1 MDDLDLENLK
11 SIFLDE
17 CRENLE
23 LLETGLLRMGNG
35 EDDPDL
41 VNEVFRAAHS
51 IKGGGAT
58 LGFTALA
65 ELTHHMETLLD
76 FMRAGTLEVNDEDVD
91 TLLNAQDCLSELL
104 AADGDDQTS
113 ENFEN
118 LKAQLEKRVEQIQ
131 SDGKSGDEEDKAG
144 DSDSADA
151 SALAQEKRN
160 WFIEFAPKPEIMQR
174 GNEPLFLIKE
184 LMRLGES
191 KVTLLT
197 DKVPDWPPEEPTLSF
212 LSWEIELE
220 STATEEE
227 IHQIFEW
234 ASLDCSLTVE
244 DRTEL
249 QPESTA
255 SHDDASA
262 STDATAGSAPQA
274 PDHTQAA
281 TKTAKSTD
289 SKAASDKKDKPAS
302 KGNAESQTIR
312 IATEKVDQIM
322 NMVGELVITQSMLR
336 RITSEPS
343 VEDYEQL
350 AEQFAQQERNI
361 RELQESVM
369 RVRMLPVSYGFNR
382 LPRLIRD
389 LSKKLDKTVDLDIKG
404 ASTELDKTV
413 LEGIMDPLVHLV
425 RNSLD
430 HGLESPQERKKANKN
445 PTGTLTLDARHQ
457 GGNVVISIA
466 DDGRGIN
473 RQVVKQKALERG
485 IISESDELTDEQIDM
500 LIFAPG
506 FSTASTVSDVS
517 GRGVGMDV
525 VKRNIADLG
534 GHVTISSSPGEGTVV
549 TIHLPLTLAILDGQL
564 VRVADQIYVIP
575 ILSIVETLELSDDEV
590 KKLPGGEEV
599 VKFRG
604 DYLPLVNL
612 QKKFSLPPTTTHKN
626 KLVVIVE
633 SLGEMLGLV
642 IDHVVGQ
649 QQVVIKALEE
659 NYHSVAGFAGATIM
673 NDGSVALILDPPA
686 LSQHAMRGE
695 AA

>member
-23 LLETGLLRMGNG
+23 LLENGLLRMGNG
-35 EDDPDL
+35 ESDPDL

-76 FMRAGTLEVNDEDVD
+76 FMRAGKLEVLEEDVD
-91 TLLNAQDCLSELL
+91 ILLNAQDCLNELL
-104 AADGDDQTS
+104 EGNTA
-113 ENFEN
+113 EHFES
-118 LKAQLEKRVEQIQ
+118 LKAQLEKRVEEINGGG
-131 SDGKSGDEEDKAG
+131 SSANKG
-144 DSDSADA
+144 ADA
-151 SALAQEKRN
+151 QDAEEKVETVKN
-160 WFIEFAPKPEIMQR
+160 WFIQFSPKAEIMQR
-174 GNEPLFLIKE
+174 GNEPLFLLKE
-184 LMRLGES
+184 LLRLGEAT
-191 KVTLLT
+191 VQMNT
-197 DKVPDWPPEEPTLSF
+197 DELPGWPLEEPTLCY

-220 STATEEE
+220 SKATAEE
-227 IHQIFEW
+227 IEEIFEW
-234 ASLDCSLTVE
+234 ASLDCTVVVE
-244 DRTEL
+244 DRTAPAPAAEPDPVAAEPAA
-249 QPESTA
+249 Q
-255 SHDDASA
+255 
-262 STDATAGSAPQA
+262 ATP
-274 PDHTQAA
+274 AA
-281 TKTAKSTD
+281 
-289 SKAASDKKDKPAS
+289 AAKPAPKKEE
-302 KGNAESQTIR
+302 KGNQKANAESQTIR
-312 IATEKVDQIM
+312 IATEKIDQIM

-336 RITSEPS
+336 RITSDPS

-350 AEQFAQQERNI
+350 TEQFAQQERNI

-389 LSKKLDKTVDLDIKG
+389 LSKKLNKAVDLQING
-404 ASTELDKTV
+404 ANTELDKTV

-430 HGLESPQERKKANKN
+430 HGLESPEDRKNAGKD
-445 PTGTLTLDARHQ
+445 PTGTLTLEARHQ
-457 GGNVVISIA
+457 GGNVVISIG
-466 DDGRGIN
+466 DDGKGIN
-473 RQVVKQKALERG
+473 RQVVREKALERG
-485 IISESDELTDEQIDM
+485 IISPADELTDEQIDM

-506 FSTASTVSDVS
+506 FSTAAAVSDVS

-534 GHVTISSSPGEGTVV
+534 GHVTIASNPGEGTVV

-564 VRVADQIYVIP
+564 VRVADQIYVLP
-575 ILSIVETLELSDDEV
+575 ILSIVETLELSDDEI
-590 KKLPGGEEV
+590 KRLPGGEEV

-612 QKKFSLPPTTTHKN
+612 QKKFNLPPTTTHKN

-659 NYHSVAGFAGATIM
+659 NYHSVSGFAGATIM

-686 LSQHAMRGE
+686 LSQNAVMSE